1 MTALATTSQLR
12 DRLQDPNL
20 DEGFAMQ
27 ALLDASGLVR
37 GVSGQEFSFVSQETV
52 LLAGGRPEL
61 TLPQAPAVVDD
72 DNPLLVVELADYGTG
87 SFTAAEGTNF
97 RRVGDRLLW
106 LSGLTSAPIWRRGP
120 GWASWVQV
128 TYSHGYKVIP
138 DWLTAI
144 VLDVAQVFATNPT
157 GLRSR
162 QVGAMTDVYSNESLA
177 APAALMADIA
187 AKLAAVGA
195 ISTAAFTVD
204 VAATAYPY
212 SVRSSGWYC

>member
-97 RRVGDRLLW
+97 RR
-106 LSGLTSAPIWRRGP
+106 
-120 GWASWVQV
+120 
-128 TYSHGYKVIP
+128 
-138 DWLTAI
+138 
-144 VLDVAQVFATNPT
+144 
-157 GLRSR
+157 
-162 QVGAMTDVYSNESLA
+162 
-177 APAALMADIA
+177 
-187 AKLAAVGA
+187 
-195 ISTAAFTVD
+195 
-204 VAATAYPY
+204 
-212 SVRSSGWYC
+212 